1 MLINASQREKDI
13 LLMLLSAVDIGE
25 VRPEVH
31 AECAAML
38 EALTEEMK
46 T

>member
-1 MLINASQREKDI
+1 MLINASRREKEI
-13 LLMLLSAVDIGE
+13 LLMLISTVDLGE

-38 EALTEEMK
+38 DALTEEMK
-46 T
+46 R